1 LKWLKGPKT
10 VAFARRSES
19 VSSLCHDV
27 TMVTVYRSMDATAK
41 EDCEIII
48 SQLTEEGLSPVIVD
62 DSEPGVPEGVYEVR
76 VPDEEERR
84 AEELIA
90 ANPLPDEVEEVDNSA
105 DLDLETIYRSE
116 GITTGEM
123 EATGI
128 KNVLEASGIAAVIVG
143 DSVLPNLGFEVR
155 VPRDE
160 VAVAKELIAEAQSAG
175 AAAADEAEQQ
185 TESSATDL
193 PRPSR

>member
-1 LKWLKGPKT
+1 
-10 VAFARRSES
+10 
-19 VSSLCHDV
+19 
-27 TMVTVYRSMDATAK
+27 MVTVYRSMDSTAK
-41 EDCEIII
+41 EDCEIIV
-48 SQLTEEGLSPVIVD
+48 SQLAEEGLSPVIVD

-76 VPDEEERR
+76 VPVDEARR
-84 AEELIA
+84 AEDLIT

-105 DLDLETIYRSE
+105 ELDLETIYRSE

-128 KNVLEASGIAAVIVG
+128 KNVLEANGIAAVIVG
-143 DSVLPNLGFEVR
+143 DTVLPNLGFEVR

-160 VAVAKELIAEAQSAG
+160 VDVARELIAEAQSAG
-175 AAAADEAEQQ
+175 PAAAEEAERE

-193 PRPSR
+193 PKQSH